1 MQRLDENVDVAI
13 SPLETAVDLE
23 QRLGACEQ
31 PVRLVHL
38 REQDEVDHAVLVLH
52 QQEHD
57 PVGGGRPLPGDRQPD
72 KQQLLAAAAKT
83 TLVRFSLTVATQAS
97 GARLGVIG

>member
-1 MQRLDENVDVAI
+1 MQFAQREPGQPNTPGATDRVA
-13 SPLETAVDLE
+13 PKGWM
-23 QRLGACEQ
+23 LG
-31 PVRLVHL
+31 
-38 REQDEVDHAVLVLH
+38 
-52 QQEHD
+52 
-57 PVGGGRPLPGDRQPD
+57 LPGDRQPD